1 MPLNADWTV
10 FGTGVVTRA
19 TTSAG
24 KNEMSLATNPN
35 NEAAVA
41 SPSGVPV
48 IGTGTLRMRVGAS
61 GNSINIIPV
70 FPGALATDRGLLAG
84 KIRTV
89 MRWNASGGVSYW
101 GLMALQSALDMTTG
115 THNAYGLACNTFSSA
130 NNIHIAQ
137 FDNTIL
143 AGWGSLAASPSNTFM
158 DDVPIALE
166 FEWDATS
173 LTSVVLTVRKGS
185 MTDFSDLAP
194 LLSFTDTVSPHVTS
208 VAEGLWGV
216 YGSGGIDVY
225 WDNTT
230 IFKRT

>member
-1 MPLNADWTV
+1 MPLNADWTF
-10 FGTGVVTRA
+10 FGTSAVTRA
-19 TTSAG
+19 TTSTG
-24 KNEMSLATNPN
+24 KNEMNLHLTSTN
-35 NEAAVA
+35 ESYEV
-41 SPSGVPV
+41 PSVGIPV
-48 IGTGTLRMRVGAS
+48 LGTGTLRMRIGTGGAM
-61 GNSINIIPV
+61 NIIPV

-89 MRWNASGGVSYW
+89 MRWNNSGGVSYW

-115 THNAYGLACNTFSSA
+115 THNAYGLAFNTLGGA

-137 FDNTIL
+137 FDNTVL
-143 AGWGSLAASPSNTFM
+143 VGWTSLAASASNAFM
-158 DDVPIALE
+158 NNVPIAVE

-173 LTSVVLTVRKGS
+173 LTSVVLTVRKGT

-216 YGSGGIDVY
+216 FVSGPINVY

-230 IFKRT
+230 IFKRD